1 MSWVMDTARTDSE
14 SLTHIRT
21 GGGYGVFQIGRPPR
35 YYVIQLGKWMAA
47 YCASDATGPDALYAA
62 AERFDTLEQAMLYFE
77 VVKN

>member
-1 MSWVMDTARTDSE
+1 MSWVMDTARTDPD

-35 YYVIQLGKWMAA
+35 YYVVQISKWVAA
-47 YCASDATGPDALYAA
+47 YCASSVTDLAALYTV

-77 VVKN
+77 VVRI